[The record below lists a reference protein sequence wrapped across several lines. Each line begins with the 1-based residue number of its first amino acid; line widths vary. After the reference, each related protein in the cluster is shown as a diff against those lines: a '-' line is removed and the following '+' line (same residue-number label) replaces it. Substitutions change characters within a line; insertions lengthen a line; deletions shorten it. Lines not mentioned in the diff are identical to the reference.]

1 MSDQETVVVDDTGG
15 RNSLYVALAVV
26 VGLFLLFLLWLFV
39 VQPLLTDDETDDVD
53 VVAVDDDQADDEGTE
68 EPELPEATPSPDI
81 TEGEQLPLETYEVFL
96 SRDPFR
102 PIRPAAGGTDGGG
115 ATTGDETTTDGGTAT
130 GGTTTDGGTT
140 TGGTTTGGTT
150 TGGELPPTGEDGD
163 GGDRATVEGREV
175 VLVDVFEEDGEP
187 RAVVQVDGTAYEVST
202 GDRFADNFE
211 VLAIDPPCATLLFGD
226 DSFTLCEG
234 ERVLK

>member
-1 MSDQETVVVDDTGG
+1 MSDQETVVVEETPD
-15 RNSLYVALAVV
+15 RNPLFVVLAVV
-26 VGLFLLFLLWLFV
+26 VGLFLAFLLWLFV
-39 VQPLLTDDETDDVD
+39 VQPLLTDEETDDVD
-53 VVAVDDDQADDEGTE
+53 VVTVDDDQADDGGTE

-81 TEGEQLPLETYEVFL
+81 AEGEQLPIETYEVFL

-102 PIRPAAGGTDGGG
+102 PIRPAVGPGDGTGAQAGDGGAGTGAQPGDGQQPTDGQ
-115 ATTGDETTTDGGTAT
+115 TPTDGRTP
-130 GGTTTDGGTT
+130 TDGQTPT
-140 TGGTTTGGTT
+140 D
-150 TGGELPPTGEDGD
+150 GELPPTGED
-163 GGDRATVEGREV
+163 GDRATVEGREV